1 MFKISALEIKSPFS
15 KSKSLIDKL
24 LIKTSFFNV
33 FSMLIELL
41 STIRLA
47 SAESI

>member
-15 KSKSLIDKL
+15 KSKSLIDNF

-41 STIRLA
+41 STIRLE
-47 SAESI
+47 SVESI

>member
-15 KSKSLIDKL
+15 KSKSVIDKL
-24 LIKTSFFNV
+24 LIKTSFFNI

-41 STIRLA
+41 STIRLE
-47 SAESI
+47 SVESI

>member
-1 MFKISALEIKSPFS
+1 MFKISALEIKSPLS

-41 STIRLA
+41 STIRLE
-47 SAESI
+47 SVESI